1 VTTTRLLLVRHG
13 ETDWA
18 RDRRHTGR
26 TDIALNETGRAQAVA
41 LAEHLPLPGVDTVW
55 TSPLRRATETARL
68 AGLTVDAVVDDLAEW
83 DYGAAEGLTTD
94 EIRQRHPGW
103 DIWDQGCVDLGGGG
117 ETLAEVASRV
127 DRVIAR
133 AREIEGT
140 VALVAHAHL
149 LRVLAA
155 RWLGQDPAF
164 GRHLT
169 LDPAGWAL
177 LAWERETPV
186 IDRWNPPRP

>member
-26 TDIALNETGRAQAVA
+26 TDIPLNEAGRAQAIA
-41 LAEHLPLPGVDTVW
+41 LAGHLPLAGVRAVW
-55 TSPLRRATETARL
+55 TSPALRAGETARL
-68 AGLTVDAVVDDLAEW
+68 AGLQVDAVDGDLHEW
-83 DYGAAEGLTTD
+83 DYGAAEGRTTQ
-94 EIRQRHPGW
+94 EIRVGHPGW
-103 DIWDQGCVDLGGGG
+103 DVWDDGVQVLGGGG
-117 ETLAEVASRV
+117 EALDDVSARV

-133 AREIEGT
+133 ARFIEGEI
-140 VALVAHAHL
+140 AIVAHAHL
-149 LRVLAA
+149 LRILAA
-155 RWLGQDPAF
+155 RWLGRPATF

-169 LDPAGWAL
+169 LDPAGWAV

-186 IDRWNPPRP
+186 IDRWNPPKP